1 MNNNI
6 ADKVLYPR
14 LIEILPLAHEEDIT
28 TYTHEG
34 EEFIYVLEGILTLLH
49 KDREYSLY
57 PGDSAHYLSTDEH
70 NWTNKTNKVVKFLC
84 VSVPNPL
91 HK

>member
-1 MNNNI
+1 MKGKN
-6 ADKVLYPR
+6 
-14 LIEILPLAHEEDIT
+14 
-28 TYTHEG
+28 
-34 EEFIYVLEGILTLLH
+34 FIYVLEGILTLLH